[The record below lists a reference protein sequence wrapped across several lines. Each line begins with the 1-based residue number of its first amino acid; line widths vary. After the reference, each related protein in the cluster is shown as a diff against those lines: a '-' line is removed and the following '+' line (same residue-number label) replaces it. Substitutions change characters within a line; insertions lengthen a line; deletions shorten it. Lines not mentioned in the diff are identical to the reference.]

1 MELKTKEEFN
11 KIDNFNEKIK
21 EAESN
26 QKTDTQKENK
36 TEGIFENMMGFSAFV
51 NDSKNEKKEKNTKIN
66 QKNLNFK
73 NKLNNNTYNDEIR
86 NKKTNNL
93 ELKKQEYKNQFLA
106 QMGLEIRE
114 NTSNTKRNIT
124 TKKISRREAK
134 EFNERYRNALKKK
147 VEEQK
152 RLELE
157 YENKLRKA
165 LKAQNDEKTNIF
177 KKIFPFFNKNT
188 KNDIIKK
195 NPELRKIREEINK
208 EKKEVNKLFKKKQKD
223 EFVEDLKIDVKKAS
237 KDIKKET
244 LANLGKANKLIKR
257 NTVNL
262 IKINILNTI
271 NRRKNILSLLVII
284 PIIILL
290 SMNISLIKEIL
301 ITNKAINNAKNLKK
315 LTENLNN
322 ESEDLEK
329 QIEELKKEL

>member
-1 MELKTKEEFN
+1 MELKTKEELK
-11 KIDNFNEKIK
+11 KIDNLKKNINV
-21 EAESN
+21 AENN
-26 QKTDTQKENK
+26 QKTKIKNENK

-51 NDSKNEKKEKNTKIN
+51 NDSKNEKKEKNIKIN
-66 QKNLNFK
+66 QEKLDLK
-73 NKLNNNTYNDEIR
+73 NKLNNNTNNAEIS
-86 NKKTNNL
+86 NKKTDNL

-106 QMGLEIRE
+106 QMGIEINE
-114 NTSNTKRNIT
+114 NTSHSKKNIT

-134 EFNERYRNALKKK
+134 EFNEKYRNALKKK
-147 VEEQK
+147 IEEQK
-152 RLELE
+152 RIELK
-157 YENKLRKA
+157 YEKKLKKD
-165 LKAQNDEKTNIF
+165 LKAQNNEETNIF

-208 EKKEVNKLFKKKQKD
+208 EKKEVNKLFKKKQKE
-223 EFVEDLKIDVKKAS
+223 EFVEDLKVDVKKAS

-244 LANLGKANKLIKR
+244 LANLGKANKLIKK
-257 NTVNL
+257 NTINL
-262 IKINILNTI
+262 IKTNILNTI

-290 SMNISLIKEIL
+290 IMNISLIKEIL

-315 LTENLNN
+315 LTENLNS
-322 ESEDLEK
+322 ESEELEK